1 VSEVDYVGTEM
12 DGGKGTC
19 GVTML
24 ISAWEG
30 KGKGECRNVY
40 IPLNLTGE
48 GRGVSI
54 SDGGYF
60 SFLFKRDTKYLE
72 G

>member
-1 VSEVDYVGTEM
+1 MSEVDYVGTEM

-19 GVTML
+19 RVTML
-24 ISAWEG
+24 MSVWEG
-30 KGKGECRNVY
+30 RGKGECRNVY

-48 GRGVSI
+48 GGCQFQM
-54 SDGGYF
+54 GGYF
-60 SFLFKRDTKYLE
+60 SFLFGRGTKHLE